1 MVNSSGSKYL
11 HLRLSVYLLNEFII
25 IPEIEKP
32 MEYSSRLQNVAVL
45 GAAGKMGSG
54 ILLLTALEI
63 ADQMLK
69 PENKG
74 KTFVLHAVDL
84 VPTGLSGLLKYLK
97 SQIQKSAEKKVVLLR
112 KVYADN
118 ADLIENSDIID
129 AYVADV
135 LSFIHLSGR
144 IEVAF
149 DSTLIFEAVS
159 ENMALKTKLFRQIN
173 GNNPNQPW
181 FFTNTSSI
189 PISELDEAAALEGRI
204 LGFHFYNPP
213 AVQKLV
219 ELITI
224 PHNSTDITAFAKTFA
239 AKLRKTLVQSN
250 DIAGFIGNG
259 HFMRDALYGIKQA
272 QELSKKMPLIQAI
285 YTLNRVTQDFLMR
298 PMGIFQLI
306 DYVGLDVVQFIL
318 RVMASHMPK
327 ETLQSELL
335 DELIMKGIRGGQFS
349 DGSQKDGFMKYE
361 KGKIVALI
369 DRETMDYLPISEIS
383 QQADVVVGKLP
394 SQALS
399 WKTLIKSVNKDNFL
413 HSYFKQ
419 LCMEQTLGAN
429 LAFDF
434 ALNSKA
440 IGLKL
445 IADGVAANKEDVNTV
460 LLTGFFHAYGP
471 INDYI

>member
-1 MVNSSGSKYL
+1 
-11 HLRLSVYLLNEFII
+11 
-25 IPEIEKP
+25 
-32 MEYSSRLQNVAVL
+32 MEYSSRLQNVTVL

-54 ILLLTALEI
+54 ILLLTALEM
-63 ADQMLK
+63 ADQMLR

-74 KTFVLHAVDL
+74 KSFVLHAVDL
-84 VPTGLSGLLKYLK
+84 APTGLSGLQKYLK
-97 SQIQKSAEKKVVLLR
+97 SQVLKSAEKNIVLLR
-112 KVYADN
+112 KIYADK
-118 ADLIENSDIID
+118 AELIENSDIIA
-129 AYVADV
+129 AYVGDV
-135 LSFIHLSGR
+135 LSIVRLSGR
-144 IEVAF
+144 IEAAY

-173 GNNPNQPW
+173 DNNPNQPW

-189 PISELDEAAALEGRI
+189 PISELDEAAALKGHI

-224 PHNSTDITAFAKTFA
+224 SRNSTDITAFARTFA
-239 AKLRKTLVQSN
+239 ANLRKILVPSK

-259 HFMRDALYGIKQA
+259 HFMRDALYGIGQV
-272 QELSKKMPLIQAI
+272 QELSKKMPLVQAI
-285 YTLNRVTQDFLMR
+285 YTINRVTQDFLMR

-318 RVMASHMPK
+318 QVMASHMPK

-335 DELIMKGIRGGQFS
+335 DQLILKGIRGGQFP
-349 DGSQKDGFMKYE
+349 DGSQKDGFLKYE
-361 KGKIVALI
+361 KGKIVAII
-369 DRETMDYLPISEIS
+369 DLETITYLPIAEIK
-383 QQADVVVGKLP
+383 QQADVIIGELP
-394 SQALS
+394 SQALP
-399 WKTLIKSVNKDNFL
+399 WKTLIKSADKDKYL

-434 ALNSKA
+434 ALNSKT

-445 IADGVAANKEDVNTV
+445 IVDGVAANKEDVNMV